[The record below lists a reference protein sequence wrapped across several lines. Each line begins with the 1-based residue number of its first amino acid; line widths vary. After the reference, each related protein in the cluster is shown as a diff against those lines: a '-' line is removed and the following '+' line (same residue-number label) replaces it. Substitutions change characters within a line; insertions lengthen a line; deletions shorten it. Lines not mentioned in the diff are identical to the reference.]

1 MSKVLIYTI
10 RGCPFCRNAKKLLDG
25 KGVNYEEIDVTDRQ
39 KKQEAKEKFDWP
51 TLPIILINDELIG
64 GYDELR
70 ALDRQDKLDELLSG

>member
-25 KGVNYEEIDVTDRQ
+25 KGVSYEEIDVTESQ
-39 KKQEAKEKFDWP
+39 KKREAKEKFGWP
-51 TLPIILINDELIG
+51 TLPMIFINDELIG

-70 ALDRQDKLDELLSG
+70 ALERQNKLDELLT

>member
-1 MSKVLIYTI
+1 MGKVLMYTI

-39 KKQEAKEKFDWP
+39 KKQEAKEKFGWP
-51 TLPIILINDELIG
+51 TLPIILINGELIG

-70 ALDRQDKLDELLSG
+70 ALERQNKLDELLK